1 MASRTH
7 GPGALTATGAPGE
20 LPPVAS
26 LSYAQQRGVCCVF
39 CGIALSAGTAVDL
52 GPRAIDVFGSTVLW
66 FPRSCRKDMP
76 T

>member
-1 MASRTH
+1 M
-7 GPGALTATGAPGE
+7 TATGAPRE

-26 LSYAQQRGVCCVF
+26 LSDAQQRGVCCVF

-52 GPRAIDVFGSTVLW
+52 GPRAIDVFGSTVHW